1 MKKIYLS
8 MMAMA
13 IAAFTFTSCEDV
25 PEPYNNPYDQI
36 KPSEPEVVIE
46 PAGEGTKE
54 SPWNVAAVIEACS
67 SLNDGDFLND
77 GAEVF
82 VTGIVTETTDISTS
96 YGNATYYISDNA
108 KASNKFYV
116 YRGKLLD
123 GAAVAADTDLQVGD
137 SVTVCGKIKNYKGTM
152 EFDQGNYLVYYK
164 KGEGGGGDTPT
175 PDAPGTAEKPLTVAE
190 ALAYIDT
197 NLEADKQSPVGY
209 VKGIIVSVTEISTSY
224 GNATYI
230 ISDDGTDATTL
241 QVYRGLGL
249 GGEKFTSED
258 ALKAGD
264 VVIVTGKL
272 VNYKGNTKQFAQG
285 SQLVQLNDK
294 KAEGGGDT
302 PSGEGEGKGTADSP
316 YNVTAAIAAGSGTGV
331 YVKAFIVG
339 SVDGQV
345 LATGATFSA
354 TSNTQTNIL
363 IAASA
368 DETDV
373 NKCMPVQLPAG
384 AIRTGLNLKDNAG
397 NYKKE
402 VTLYGNIEKYF
413 GATGI
418 KSVSFAIL
426 NGTEIGTNPAGGSG
440 GGDTP
445 SGDAKGSGTQADPW
459 NVAALLAQTANL
471 ADGEFLNNGAEVYAK
486 GIVTEVKEL
495 STQYGNVTYY
505 ISDDSQASNKFYV
518 FRGKLL
524 DGAAVTS
531 DTDLKVGDKVTI
543 CGKIKN
549 YKGTVEFDQG
559 NYLVSLNSGGSEGGG
574 DTPSSSTGTLEN
586 PLTAS
591 QAYDIVAAM
600 EGGKTS
606 EEDYYV
612 KGKISSI
619 KFTFSA
625 QYGTAT
631 FNISDDGTAGS
642 KVFIAYSCLYFGNQS
657 WVEGNIQI
665 QVGDEVIVCGKVVN
679 YQGNTPEFASKKNY
693 LVKLNS
699 QTSASRQ
706 YSK

>member
-46 PAGEGTKE
+46 PAGEGTQE

-67 SLNDGDFLND
+67 GLNDGDFLND
-77 GAEVF
+77 GAEVY
-82 VTGIVTETTDISTS
+82 VTGIVTETTDISTQ
-96 YGNATYYISDNA
+96 YKNATYYISDNA

-116 YRGKLLD
+116 FRGKLLNN
-123 GAAVAADTDLQVGD
+123 ADVTAETDIEVGD

-152 EFDQGNYLVYYK
+152 EFDQNNYLVYYK
-164 KGEGGGGDTPT
+164 KGEGGGET
-175 PDAPGTAEKPLTVAE
+175 PDAPGTLEAPLTVAE
-190 ALAYIDT
+190 ALAYIDA

-209 VKGIIVSVTEISTSY
+209 VKGKIAAISEIDTGQY
-224 GNATYI
+224 GNATYT
-230 ISDDGTDATTL
+230 ISDDGSENNTL
-241 QVYRGLGL
+241 QIYRGYGL
-249 GGEKFTSED
+249 GGAKFTNAND
-258 ALKAGD
+258 IKVGD
-264 VVIVTGKL
+264 NVIVSGKL
-272 VNYKGNTKQFAQG
+272 VNFKGNTKQFAQG
-285 SQLVQLNDK
+285 SKIMQLNDK
-294 KAEGGGDT
+294 KAEGGDT

-331 YVKAFIVG
+331 YVKAYIVG

-426 NGTEIGTNPAGGSG
+426 NGTEIGTNPAGGG

-445 SGDAKGSGTQADPW
+445 SGDVKTVTVAEFNAAAESTDVWYKLTGTIR
-459 NVAALLAQTANL
+459 NL
-471 ADGEFLNNGAEVYAK
+471 KDGD
-486 GIVTEVKEL
+486 
-495 STQYGNVTYY
+495 QYGNFDLEDATGSVYVY
-505 ISDDSQASNKFYV
+505 GLLSEKGGEKKKFQELVEKY
-518 FRGKLL
+518 GLAN
-524 DGAAVTS
+524 GST
-531 DTDLKVGDKVTI
+531 VTI
-543 CGKIKN
+543 IGNRGSYNGKIEVMN
-549 YKGTVEFDQG
+549 AYIVVEG
-559 NYLVSLNSGGSEGGG
+559 NGGG
-574 DTPSSSTGTLEN
+574 DTPGGSGTGADGSTIISVADFNAAAESTDVWYQLTGTISNLKDGDQYGNFDLEDATGSVYVYGVLSEKGGAKKKFQELVAEKGIAN
-586 PLTAS
+586 GKKIT
-591 QAYDIVAAM
+591 IV
-600 EGGKTS
+600 GNRGS
-606 EEDYYV
+606 YN
-612 KGKISSI
+612 GKIEVMNAYFI
-619 KFTFSA
+619 K
-625 QYGTAT
+625 
-631 FNISDDGTAGS
+631 
-642 KVFIAYSCLYFGNQS
+642 
-657 WVEGNIQI
+657 VE
-665 QVGDEVIVCGKVVN
+665 
-679 YQGNTPEFASKKNY
+679 
-693 LVKLNS
+693 
-699 QTSASRQ
+699 
-706 YSK
+706 